1 MTALPAPFTTAPLT
15 SAAPALPVADVA
27 AHTPLDLRSVRL
39 TTGTLADWQALN
51 ADATI
56 PHCIENLETSGVI
69 DNLRRVVGESGAEYR
84 GFVFAD
90 SDLYKVVEAVAWE
103 IARTGTTEHDAWL
116 DSVIGLVARVQ
127 EPSGYVM
134 SWVQGVHP
142 EKKFTELEWTHEMYV
157 LGHLVQAA
165 VALDRA
171 TGRSDLLDVARAFVD
186 LVDRRFGPGRDAGIC
201 GHPEIETALVELYR
215 HTGERRYLTLAER
228 MIDLRGTGLL
238 TVGGLGAR
246 YFQDHTPVREATDA
260 VGHAVRQLYLNA
272 GVTDAY
278 LENGDATLLTA
289 MDAQWSSVHERKMY
303 LSGAFGSRHRD
314 EAFGDDYELPSE
326 RAYAETC
333 ATIADLHWTWRM
345 LLAGGAAG
353 TAAYAET
360 IEREVHNA
368 LAASVDTTGTRF
380 FYSNPLQQRP
390 DRYSEENAPRERTPW
405 YACACCPPNIARTVA
420 QMSSYVASTT
430 QSGAGTGSAAV
441 AAGRTTDGTGAA
453 GGELWLHQLTAAEID
468 LPSHL
473 GDGVLRV
480 ETTYPV
486 GATVEITVHGRVEPG
501 ARLAVRVPGWSA
513 GSTLSTRGGAA
524 PDGAV
529 LDAAVPDG
537 GVGAGEDGYAHV
549 DLVEGATY
557 TLEVDLT
564 PRWTRGHHRVDAV
577 RGCLAL
583 ERGPVVFCVEQA
595 SLPDAVLVDDLV
607 LTADAPVEVSPHE
620 LRVSVTSATA
630 TATGGSVDGVGL
642 YPASPGPSGASGTPG
657 TPGSSGVPGS
667 PDRLGAP
674 ASGEVF
680 TVPAIPFS
688 TWGNATPGAMRV
700 WLPAHP

>member
-1 MTALPAPFTTAPLT
+1 MTALETRSVLATPAH
-15 SAAPALPVADVA
+15 PVGDVA
-27 AHTPLDLRSVRL
+27 AHRPLDLRAVRL
-39 TTGTLADWQALN
+39 TTGALADWQTLN
-51 ADATI
+51 ASATI
-56 PHCIENLETSGVI
+56 PHCITNLETSGVI
-69 DNLRRVVGESGAEYR
+69 DNLRRVIGESGAAYR

-116 DSVIGLVARVQ
+116 DDVIGLVARVQ

-134 SWVQGVHP
+134 SWIQGVHP
-142 EKKFTELEWTHEMYV
+142 EKKFAELEWTHEMYV
-157 LGHLVQAA
+157 LGHMVQAA

-171 TGRSDLLDVARAFVD
+171 NGRTDLLDIARAFVD

-228 MIDLRGTGLL
+228 MIDLRGAGLL
-238 TVGGLGAR
+238 PVGGLGAR
-246 YFQDHTPVREATDA
+246 YFQDQAPVRESRDA

-278 LENGDATLLTA
+278 LENSDPTLLSA
-289 MDAQWSSVHERKMY
+289 MDSQWASVHERKMY

-345 LLAGGAAG
+345 LLAGGTAGAAR
-353 TAAYAET
+353 YAET

-368 LAASVDTTGTRF
+368 LAASIDATGTRF

-420 QMSSYVASTT
+420 QMSAYVATSTT
-430 QSGAGTGSAAV
+430 DT
-441 AAGRTTDGTGAA
+441 
-453 GGELWLHQLTAAEID
+453 LWLHQFAAAEID
-468 LPSHL
+468 LPAHL
-473 GDGVLRV
+473 GEGVLRV
-480 ETTYPV
+480 ATAYPAE
-486 GATVEITVHGRVEPG
+486 GAVEITVHGRVAAG
-501 ARLAVRVPGWSA
+501 ARLAVRVPSWSPA
-513 GSTLSTRGGAA
+513 STVAAADGAA
-524 PDGAV
+524 PES
-529 LDAAVPDG
+529 
-537 GVGAGEDGYAHV
+537 AGDDGYAHV
-549 DLVEGATY
+549 DLVAGATY
-557 TLEVDLT
+557 RLDLDLT

-583 ERGPVVFCVEQA
+583 ERGPVVFCIEQA
-595 SLPDAVLVDDLV
+595 SLPDGAVVDDLMLV
-607 LTADAPVEVSPHE
+607 AGAPVEVSPRE
-620 LRVSVTSATA
+620 LSVTVTSTSSDDLYAASTRPAGEAT
-630 TATGGSVDGVGL
+630 T
-642 YPASPGPSGASGTPG
+642 
-657 TPGSSGVPGS
+657 
-667 PDRLGAP
+667 
-674 ASGEVF
+674 F

-688 TWGNATPGAMRV
+688 TWGNAGPGAMRV
-700 WLPAHP
+700 WLPTRT

>member
-1 MTALPAPFTTAPLT
+1 MTALPAPLTTAPRAA
-15 SAAPALPVADVA
+15 AAPAVPVADVA
-27 AHTPLDLRSVRL
+27 AHRPLDLRSVRL
-39 TTGTLADWQALN
+39 TTGTLADWQSLN
-51 ADATI
+51 AAATI

-90 SDLYKVVEAVAWE
+90 SDLYKVIEAVAWE

-116 DSVIGLVARVQ
+116 DSVIGLVARAQ

-134 SWVQGVHP
+134 SWIQGVHP
-142 EKKFTELEWTHEMYV
+142 EKKFAELEWTHEMYV
-157 LGHLVQAA
+157 LGHMVQAA

-171 TGRSDLLDVARAFVD
+171 NGRHDLLDIARAFVD
-186 LVDRRFGPGRDAGIC
+186 LVDRRFGPGRDDGIC

-215 HTGERRYLTLAER
+215 HTGEQRYLTLAVR

-238 TVGGLGAR
+238 KVGGLGAR
-246 YFQDHTPVREATDA
+246 YFQDHAPVREATDA
-260 VGHAVRQLYLNA
+260 VGHAVRQLYLDA

-278 LENGDATLLTA
+278 LENGDTTLLAA

-353 TAAYAET
+353 TARYAET

-368 LAASVDTTGTRF
+368 LAASVDATGTKF

-390 DRYSEENAPRERTPW
+390 DRFSEENAPRERTPW

-430 QSGAGTGSAAV
+430 PAQGGQP
-441 AAGRTTDGTGAA
+441 
-453 GGELWLHQLTAAEID
+453 GGELWLHQIAAAEID
-468 LPSHL
+468 LPEHL

-480 ETTYPV
+480 ETTYPA

-501 ARLAVRVPGWSA
+501 ARLAVRVPSWSA
-513 GSTLSTRGGAA
+513 ASTLATPGGA
-524 PDGAV
+524 V
-529 LDAAVPDG
+529 AASD
-537 GVGAGEDGYAHV
+537 DGYAHV

-557 TLEVDLT
+557 TLELDVS
-564 PRWTRGHHRVDAV
+564 PRWTRGHHKVDAI

-583 ERGPVVFCVEQA
+583 ERGPVVYCIEQA
-595 SLPDAVLVDDLV
+595 SLPEGAVVDDLV
-607 LTADAPVEVSPHE
+607 LTGDAAVEAGPRE
-620 LRVSVTSATA
+620 LHVTVTSAA
-630 TATGGSVDGVGL
+630 AESEL
-642 YPASPGPSGASGTPG
+642 YPSGAAARGAT
-657 TPGSSGVPGS
+657 S
-667 PDRLGAP
+667 PDLTT
-674 ASGEVF
+674 F
-680 TVPAIPFS
+680 TVSAIPFS
-688 TWGNATPGAMRV
+688 TWGNAAPGAMRV
-700 WLPAHP
+700 WLPVRT

>member
-1 MTALPAPFTTAPLT
+1 VTALPAPLTTAPRAA
-15 SAAPALPVADVA
+15 AAPAVPVAEIA
-27 AHTPLDLRSVRL
+27 AHRPLDLRSVRL
-39 TTGTLADWQALN
+39 TTGTLADWQSLN
-51 ADATI
+51 AAATI

-90 SDLYKVVEAVAWE
+90 SDLYKVIEAVAWE
-103 IARTGTTEHDAWL
+103 IARTGTTQHDAWL
-116 DSVIGLVARVQ
+116 DSVIGLVARAQ

-134 SWVQGVHP
+134 SWIQGVHP
-142 EKKFTELEWTHEMYV
+142 EKKFAELEWTHEMYV
-157 LGHLVQAA
+157 LGHMVQAA

-171 TGRSDLLDVARAFVD
+171 NGRHDLLDIARAFVD
-186 LVDRRFGPGRDAGIC
+186 LVDRRFGPGRDDGIC

-238 TVGGLGAR
+238 KVGGLGAR
-246 YFQDHTPVREATDA
+246 YFQDHAPVREATDA

-278 LENGDATLLTA
+278 LENGDSTLASA

-353 TAAYAET
+353 TARYAET

-368 LAASVDTTGTRF
+368 LAASVDATGTKF

-390 DRYSEENAPRERTPW
+390 DRFSEENAPRERTPW

-430 QSGAGTGSAAV
+430 PAQGGQP
-441 AAGRTTDGTGAA
+441 
-453 GGELWLHQLTAAEID
+453 GGELWLHQIAAAEID
-468 LPSHL
+468 LPEHL

-480 ETTYPV
+480 ETTYPA

-501 ARLAVRVPGWSA
+501 ARLAVRVPSWSA
-513 GSTLSTRGGAA
+513 ASTLATPGGA
-524 PDGAV
+524 V
-529 LDAAVPDG
+529 AASD
-537 GVGAGEDGYAHV
+537 DGYAHV

-557 TLEVDLT
+557 TLELDVS
-564 PRWTRGHHRVDAV
+564 PRWTRGHHTVDAV

-583 ERGPVVFCVEQA
+583 ERGPVVYCIEQA
-595 SLPDAVLVDDLV
+595 SLPEGAVVDDLV
-607 LTADAPVEVSPHE
+607 LTGDAAVEAGPRE
-620 LRVSVTSATA
+620 LHVTVTSAA
-630 TATGGSVDGVGL
+630 AESDL
-642 YPASPGPSGASGTPG
+642 YP
-657 TPGSSGVPGS
+657 SGVAGS
-667 PDRLGAP
+667 Q
-674 ASGEVF
+674 ASAATTF

-688 TWGNATPGAMRV
+688 TWGNAAPGAMRV
-700 WLPAHP
+700 WLPVRT

>member
-1 MTALPAPFTTAPLT
+1 MTALPAPLTTAPRAA
-15 SAAPALPVADVA
+15 AAPALPVADVA
-27 AHTPLDLRSVRL
+27 AHRPLDLRSVRL
-39 TTGTLADWQALN
+39 TTGILADWQSLN
-51 ADATI
+51 AAATI
-56 PHCIENLETSGVI
+56 PHCIENLETSGVV

-90 SDLYKVVEAVAWE
+90 SDLYKVIEAVAWE

-116 DSVIGLVARVQ
+116 DSVIGLVARAQ

-134 SWVQGVHP
+134 SWIQGVHP
-142 EKKFTELEWTHEMYV
+142 EKKFAELEWTHEMYV
-157 LGHLVQAA
+157 LGHMVQAA

-171 TGRSDLLDVARAFVD
+171 NGRHDLLDIARAFVD
-186 LVDRRFGPGRDAGIC
+186 LVDRRFGPGRDDGIC

-215 HTGERRYLTLAER
+215 HTGERRYLTLAVR

-238 TVGGLGAR
+238 KVGGLGAR
-246 YFQDHTPVREATDA
+246 YFQDHAPVREATDA

-278 LENGDATLLTA
+278 LENGDSTLASA

-353 TAAYAET
+353 TARYAET

-368 LAASVDTTGTRF
+368 LAASVDATGTKF

-390 DRYSEENAPRERTPW
+390 DRFSEENAPRERTPW

-430 QSGAGTGSAAV
+430 PAQGGEP
-441 AAGRTTDGTGAA
+441 
-453 GGELWLHQLTAAEID
+453 GGELWLHQIAAAEID
-468 LPSHL
+468 LPEHL

-480 ETTYPV
+480 ETTYPA
-486 GATVEITVHGRVEPG
+486 GATAEITVHGRVEPG
-501 ARLAVRVPGWSA
+501 ARLAVRVPSWSA
-513 GSTLSTRGGAA
+513 ASTLAAPGGA
-524 PDGAV
+524 V
-529 LDAAVPDG
+529 AAS
-537 GVGAGEDGYAHV
+537 ADGYAHV
-549 DLVEGATY
+549 DLVEGVTY
-557 TLEVDLT
+557 MLELDVS
-564 PRWTRGHHRVDAV
+564 PRWTRGHHKVDAI

-583 ERGPVVFCVEQA
+583 ERGPVVYCIEQA
-595 SLPDAVLVDDLV
+595 SLPEGAVVDDLV
-607 LTADAPVEVSPHE
+607 LTGDAAVEAGPRE
-620 LRVSVTSATA
+620 LHVTVTSAA
-630 TATGGSVDGVGL
+630 TENDL
-642 YPASPGPSGASGTPG
+642 YPSGAADSQTPNA
-657 TPGSSGVPGS
+657 TT
-667 PDRLGAP
+667 
-674 ASGEVF
+674 F

-688 TWGNATPGAMRV
+688 TWGNAAPGAMRV
-700 WLPAHP
+700 WLPVRT

>member
-1 MTALPAPFTTAPLT
+1 MTALPAPTTAPLA

-27 AHTPLDLRSVRL
+27 AHRPLDLRSVRL
-39 TTGTLADWQALN
+39 TTGTLADWQTLN
-51 ADATI
+51 AAATI

-90 SDLYKVVEAVAWE
+90 SDLYKVIEAVAWE

-134 SWVQGVHP
+134 SWIQGVHP
-142 EKKFTELEWTHEMYV
+142 EKKFAELEWTHEMYV
-157 LGHLVQAA
+157 LGHMVQAA

-171 TGRSDLLDVARAFVD
+171 NGRHDLLDIARAFVD
-186 LVDRRFGPGRDAGIC
+186 LVDRRFGPGRDDGIC

-215 HTGERRYLTLAER
+215 HTGEQRYLTLAVR

-238 TVGGLGAR
+238 KVGGLGAR
-246 YFQDHTPVREATDA
+246 YFQDHAPVREASDA

-272 GVTDAY
+272 GVTDAF
-278 LENGDATLLTA
+278 LENGDATLLSA

-345 LLAGGAAG
+345 LLAGGTAG

-368 LAASVDTTGTRF
+368 LAASIDATGTKF

-390 DRYSEENAPRERTPW
+390 DRFSEENAPRERTPW

-430 QSGAGTGSAAV
+430 GGAGTDGDAA
-441 AAGRTTDGTGAA
+441 
-453 GGELWLHQLTAAEID
+453 GELWLHQIAAAEID
-468 LPSHL
+468 LPGHL

-480 ETTYPV
+480 ETTYPA

-501 ARLAVRVPGWSA
+501 ARLAVRVPSWSA
-513 GSTLSTRGGAA
+513 ASMLTT
-524 PDGAV
+524 PDGQV
-529 LDAAVPDG
+529 AADD
-537 GVGAGEDGYAHV
+537 DGYAHV

-557 TLEVDLT
+557 TLELDVS
-564 PRWTRGHHRVDAV
+564 PRWTRGHHKVDAV

-583 ERGPVVFCVEQA
+583 ERGPVVFCIEQA
-595 SLPDAVLVDDLV
+595 SLPEGAIVDDLV
-607 LTADAPVEVSPHE
+607 LTADAPVEVGPRELHVTVTTASP
-620 LRVSVTSATA
+620 
-630 TATGGSVDGVGL
+630 TGGL
-642 YPASPGPSGASGTPG
+642 YTAPGDTTSDAQT
-657 TPGSSGVPGS
+657 
-667 PDRLGAP
+667 
-674 ASGEVF
+674 F

-688 TWGNATPGAMRV
+688 TWGNAAPGAMRV
-700 WLPAHP
+700 WLPTQT

>member
-1 MTALPAPFTTAPLT
+1 MTALPAPLTTAPRAA
-15 SAAPALPVADVA
+15 AAPALPVADIA
-27 AHTPLDLRSVRL
+27 AHRPLDLRSVRL
-39 TTGTLADWQALN
+39 TTGTLADWQTLN
-51 ADATI
+51 AAATI

-90 SDLYKVVEAVAWE
+90 SDLYKVIEAVAWE

-116 DSVIGLVARVQ
+116 DSVIGLVARAQ

-134 SWVQGVHP
+134 SWIQGVHP
-142 EKKFTELEWTHEMYV
+142 EKKFAELEWTHEMYV
-157 LGHLVQAA
+157 LGHMVQAA

-171 TGRSDLLDVARAFVD
+171 NGRHDLLDIARAFVD
-186 LVDRRFGPGRDAGIC
+186 LVDRRFGPGRDDGIC
-201 GHPEIETALVELYR
+201 GHPEIETALVELHR
-215 HTGERRYLTLAER
+215 HTGEQRYLTLAVR

-238 TVGGLGAR
+238 KVGGLGAR
-246 YFQDHTPVREATDA
+246 YFQDHAPVREATDA

-278 LENGDATLLTA
+278 LENGDSTLVSA

-353 TAAYAET
+353 TARYAET

-368 LAASVDTTGTRF
+368 LAASVDATGTKF

-390 DRYSEENAPRERTPW
+390 DRFSEENAPRERTPW

-430 QSGAGTGSAAV
+430 LAEGGQP
-441 AAGRTTDGTGAA
+441 
-453 GGELWLHQLTAAEID
+453 GGELWLHQIAAAEID
-468 LPSHL
+468 LPEHL

-480 ETTYPV
+480 ETTYPA

-501 ARLAVRVPGWSA
+501 ARLAVRVPSWSA
-513 GSTLSTRGGAA
+513 ASTLAA
-524 PDGAV
+524 PVGDV
-529 LDAAVPDG
+529 AASD
-537 GVGAGEDGYAHV
+537 DGYAHV

-557 TLEVDLT
+557 TLDLDVT
-564 PRWTRGHHRVDAV
+564 PRWTRGHHTVDAV

-583 ERGPVVFCVEQA
+583 ERGPVVYCIEQA
-595 SLPDAVLVDDLV
+595 SLPEGAVVDDLV
-607 LTADAPVEVSPHE
+607 LTGDAAVEAGPRE
-620 LRVSVTSATA
+620 LHVTVTSAA
-630 TATGGSVDGVGL
+630 AESDL
-642 YPASPGPSGASGTPG
+642 YPSGAAARGT
-657 TPGSSGVPGS
+657 TS
-667 PDRLGAP
+667 PDLTT
-674 ASGEVF
+674 F
-680 TVPAIPFS
+680 TVSAIPFS
-688 TWGNATPGAMRV
+688 TWGNAAPGAMRV
-700 WLPAHP
+700 WLPVRT

>member
-1 MTALPAPFTTAPLT
+1 MTALPAPLTTAPRAA
-15 SAAPALPVADVA
+15 AAPAVPVADVA
-27 AHTPLDLRSVRL
+27 AHRPLDLRSVRL
-39 TTGTLADWQALN
+39 TTGTLADWQSLN
-51 ADATI
+51 AAATI

-90 SDLYKVVEAVAWE
+90 SDLYKVIEAVAWE

-116 DSVIGLVARVQ
+116 DSVIGLVARAQ

-134 SWVQGVHP
+134 SWIQGVHP
-142 EKKFTELEWTHEMYV
+142 EKKFAELEWTHEMYV
-157 LGHLVQAA
+157 LGHMVQAA

-171 TGRSDLLDVARAFVD
+171 NGRHDLLDIARAFVD
-186 LVDRRFGPGRDAGIC
+186 LVDRRFGPGRDDGIC

-215 HTGERRYLTLAER
+215 HTGEQRYLTLAER

-238 TVGGLGAR
+238 KVGGLGAR
-246 YFQDHTPVREATDA
+246 YFQDHAPVREATDA
-260 VGHAVRQLYLNA
+260 VGHAVRQLYLDA

-278 LENGDATLLTA
+278 LENGDTTLLAA

-353 TAAYAET
+353 TARYAET

-368 LAASVDTTGTRF
+368 LAASVDATGTKF

-390 DRYSEENAPRERTPW
+390 DRFSEENAPRERTPW

-430 QSGAGTGSAAV
+430 LAEGGQP
-441 AAGRTTDGTGAA
+441 
-453 GGELWLHQLTAAEID
+453 GGELWLHQIAAAEID
-468 LPSHL
+468 LPEHL

-480 ETTYPV
+480 ETTYPA

-501 ARLAVRVPGWSA
+501 ARLAVRVPSWSA
-513 GSTLSTRGGAA
+513 ASTLATPGGA
-524 PDGAV
+524 V
-529 LDAAVPDG
+529 AASD
-537 GVGAGEDGYAHV
+537 DGYAHV

-557 TLEVDLT
+557 TLELDVS
-564 PRWTRGHHRVDAV
+564 PRWTRGHHKVDAI

-583 ERGPVVFCVEQA
+583 ERGPVVYCIEQA
-595 SLPDAVLVDDLV
+595 SLPEGAVVDDLV
-607 LTADAPVEVSPHE
+607 LTGDAAVEAGPRE
-620 LRVSVTSATA
+620 LHVTVTSAA
-630 TATGGSVDGVGL
+630 AESEL
-642 YPASPGPSGASGTPG
+642 YPSGAA
-657 TPGSSGVPGS
+657 GSQA
-667 PDRLGAP
+667 PDATT
-674 ASGEVF
+674 F

-688 TWGNATPGAMRV
+688 TWGNAAPGAMRV
-700 WLPAHP
+700 WLPVRT

>member
-1 MTALPAPFTTAPLT
+1 VTALPAPLTTAPRAA
-15 SAAPALPVADVA
+15 AAPAVPVADVA
-27 AHTPLDLRSVRL
+27 AHRPLDLRSVRL
-39 TTGTLADWQALN
+39 TTGTLADWQTLN
-51 ADATI
+51 AAATI
-56 PHCIENLETSGVI
+56 PHCIENLETSGVM

-90 SDLYKVVEAVAWE
+90 SDLYKVIEAVAWE

-116 DSVIGLVARVQ
+116 DSVIGLVARAQ

-134 SWVQGVHP
+134 SWIQGVHP
-142 EKKFTELEWTHEMYV
+142 EKKFAELEWTHEMYV
-157 LGHLVQAA
+157 LGHMVQAA

-171 TGRSDLLDVARAFVD
+171 NGRHDLLDIARAFVD
-186 LVDRRFGPGRDAGIC
+186 LVDRRFGPGRDDGIC

-215 HTGERRYLTLAER
+215 HTGERRYLTLAVR

-238 TVGGLGAR
+238 KVGGLGAR
-246 YFQDHTPVREATDA
+246 YFQDHAPVREATDA
-260 VGHAVRQLYLNA
+260 VGHAVRQLYLDA

-278 LENGDATLLTA
+278 LENGDSTLLAA

-353 TAAYAET
+353 TARYAET

-368 LAASVDTTGTRF
+368 LAASVDTTGTKF

-390 DRYSEENAPRERTPW
+390 DRFSEENAPRERTPW

-430 QSGAGTGSAAV
+430 PAEGGQP
-441 AAGRTTDGTGAA
+441 
-453 GGELWLHQLTAAEID
+453 GGELWLHQIAAAEID
-468 LPSHL
+468 LPEHL

-480 ETTYPV
+480 ETSYPT

-501 ARLAVRVPGWSA
+501 ARLAVRVPSWSA
-513 GSTLSTRGGAA
+513 ASTLAAPGGA
-524 PDGAV
+524 V
-529 LDAAVPDG
+529 AAS
-537 GVGAGEDGYAHV
+537 ADGYAHV

-557 TLEVDLT
+557 TLELDVS
-564 PRWTRGHHRVDAV
+564 PRWTRGHHKVDAI

-583 ERGPVVFCVEQA
+583 ERGPVVYCIEQA
-595 SLPDAVLVDDLV
+595 SLPEGAVVDDLV
-607 LTADAPVEVSPHE
+607 LTGDAAVEAGPRE
-620 LRVSVTSATA
+620 LHVTVTSAA
-630 TATGGSVDGVGL
+630 AESEL
-642 YPASPGPSGASGTPG
+642 YP
-657 TPGSSGVPGS
+657 SGVAGS
-667 PDRLGAP
+667 QAPDATT
-674 ASGEVF
+674 F

-688 TWGNATPGAMRV
+688 TWGNAAPGAMRV
-700 WLPAHP
+700 WLPVRT

>member
-1 MTALPAPFTTAPLT
+1 MTALPAPLTTAPRAA
-15 SAAPALPVADVA
+15 AAPAVPVAEIA
-27 AHTPLDLRSVRL
+27 AHRPLDLRSVRL
-39 TTGTLADWQALN
+39 TTGTLADWQSLN
-51 ADATI
+51 AAATI

-90 SDLYKVVEAVAWE
+90 SDLYKVIEAVAWE
-103 IARTGTTEHDAWL
+103 IARTGTTQHDAWL
-116 DSVIGLVARVQ
+116 DSVIGLVARAQ

-134 SWVQGVHP
+134 SWIQGVHP
-142 EKKFTELEWTHEMYV
+142 EKKFAELEWTHEMYV
-157 LGHLVQAA
+157 LGHMVQAA

-171 TGRSDLLDVARAFVD
+171 NGRHDLLDIARAFVD
-186 LVDRRFGPGRDAGIC
+186 LVDRRFGPGRDDGIC

-238 TVGGLGAR
+238 KVGGLGAR
-246 YFQDHTPVREATDA
+246 YFQDHAPVREATDA

-278 LENGDATLLTA
+278 LENGDSTLASA

-353 TAAYAET
+353 TARYAET

-368 LAASVDTTGTRF
+368 LAASVDATGTKF

-390 DRYSEENAPRERTPW
+390 DRFSEENAPRERTPW

-430 QSGAGTGSAAV
+430 PAQGGQP
-441 AAGRTTDGTGAA
+441 
-453 GGELWLHQLTAAEID
+453 GGELWLHQIAAAEID
-468 LPSHL
+468 LPEHL

-480 ETTYPV
+480 ETTYPA

-501 ARLAVRVPGWSA
+501 ARLAVRVPSWSA
-513 GSTLSTRGGAA
+513 ASTLATPGGA
-524 PDGAV
+524 V
-529 LDAAVPDG
+529 AASD
-537 GVGAGEDGYAHV
+537 DGYAHV

-557 TLEVDLT
+557 TLELDVS
-564 PRWTRGHHRVDAV
+564 PRWTRGHHTVDAV

-583 ERGPVVFCVEQA
+583 ERGPVVYCIEQA
-595 SLPDAVLVDDLV
+595 SLPEGAVVDDLV
-607 LTADAPVEVSPHE
+607 LTGDAAVEAGPRE
-620 LRVSVTSATA
+620 LHVTVTSAA
-630 TATGGSVDGVGL
+630 AESDL
-642 YPASPGPSGASGTPG
+642 YP
-657 TPGSSGVPGS
+657 SGVAGS
-667 PDRLGAP
+667 Q
-674 ASGEVF
+674 ASAATTF

-688 TWGNATPGAMRV
+688 TWGNAAPGAMRV
-700 WLPAHP
+700 WLPVRT